1 MASALLEFETIDAD
15 QIDDI
20 MGGKPPRPPKD
31 WTPASAKPAV
41 GVPPVTPG
49 SAPAAA

>member
-1 MASALLEFETIDAD
+1 
-15 QIDDI
+15 

-31 WTPASAKPAV
+31 WPVTPVKPS
-41 GVPPVTPG
+41 GSIPPVTPG